1 MLRRGC
7 RSKMLFGKHLKA
19 WQAQNQ
25 KFDQEAKSQELAAHA
40 AFVTVKTDAR
50 PAGPENKNASFS
62 RA

>member
-1 MLRRGC
+1 
-7 RSKMLFGKHLKA
+7 MLFGKHLKA